1 MLPVHIGDA
10 MSVELQEFDSYEHF
24 KRIVPRN
31 PRDWEGSV
39 VIYSAINQ
47 TFFNI
52 AFGTGDNLDRD
63 DIDKGYDDYIMV
75 DQFRLDG
82 TFGFG
87 DVINN
92 IKHAGYVEGEMAGV
106 EEVDGGQWLLRR
118 KDWRN
123 GDIRRFIMEAMDF
136 AGYGLPKGAAM
147 DLFHKDAIYICADY
161 DKLNDIEE
169 GGGE

>member
-1 MLPVHIGDA
+1 MHIGGS
-10 MSVELQEFDSYEHF
+10 MSLEMQEFDSYNYF

-31 PRDWEGSV
+31 PVDWEGSV
-39 VIYSAINQ
+39 VMYSTINQ

-52 AFGTGDNLDRD
+52 AFGTGDNLDGED
-63 DIDKGYDDYIMV
+63 MDQGFNDYIMV
-75 DQFRLDG
+75 DQFELDG

-87 DVINN
+87 DVVNN
-92 IKHAGYVEGEMAGV
+92 IKHAGYAEGDMAGLD
-106 EEVDGGQWLLRR
+106 EIDGGQWLLRH

-136 AGYGLPKGAAM
+136 AGYGLPKGTKKDM
-147 DLFHKDAIYICADY
+147 LHKDAIYICADY

-169 GGGE
+169 GGDE